1 MNARGRGRGTV
12 VSYLLLQLP
21 LICPFSSFPPVQRVL
36 AQPAPTNVHGPSLW
50 PVQQLRLKLGCPWFS
65 PWTGSCFCI
74 ISLFVPF
81 LFLMMGWF
89 FCFFFEAAA
98 VVFARGFSTRGLA
111 NLREAKHRAPKA
123 HKYFWKN
130 PICRGTGPNAF
141 VIKRRLSVNA
151 VTEWIYKVRRHQPY
165 TASDDDPKADPA
177 RTSIPL
183 PPPAIALAGPAQ
195 QPDAATL

>member
-1 MNARGRGRGTV
+1 MFV
-12 VSYLLLQLP
+12 VP
-21 LICPFSSFPPVQRVL
+21 HCDRFSSSDSSWAVL
-36 AQPAPTNVHGPSLW
+36 V
-50 PVQQLRLKLGCPWFS
+50 FS
-65 PWTGSCFCI
+65 PVELGAAFVL
-74 ISLFVPF
+74 SLFSC
-81 LFLMMGWF
+81 LFYFWWWVW
-89 FCFFFEAAA
+89 FFFEAAA

-111 NLREAKHRAPKA
+111 NLGEAKHRAPKA
-123 HKYFWKN
+123 HKYFWKI
-130 PICRGTGPNAF
+130 PICRGTSSNAF

-183 PPPAIALAGPAQ
+183 PPAAIAPAGPAQ